1 MTTLAELAKAETAA
15 DAQRRAV
22 GRVPEYLREP
32 DAASAAYARWEAAHR
47 ALTAA
52 LEAETGREAGG

>member
-1 MTTLAELAKAETAA
+1 VSTLAELARAENAA

-22 GRVPEYLREP
+22 GRIPEALREP
-32 DAASAAYARWEAAHR
+32 GAARAAYARWEAAHK

-52 LEAETGREAGG
+52 REAETGREAGQ